1 MKTVMIANII
11 IRSVFFICVTVAA
24 IMFFKP
30 VILCWY
36 VLGIF
41 LGFDYR
47 ENRRQKGK

>member
-24 IMFFKP
+24 IMFSKP
-30 VILCWY
+30 AILCWY

-41 LGFDYR
+41 LGIEYK
-47 ENRRQKGK
+47 EK

>member
-30 VILCWY
+30 TILCWY
-36 VLGIF
+36 VLGVF
-41 LGFDYR
+41 LGFDYKR
-47 ENRRQKGK
+47 KQEGE

>member
-24 IMFFKP
+24 IMFSNP
-30 VILCWY
+30 TILCWY

-41 LGFDYR
+41 LGFEYK
-47 ENRRQKGK
+47 EK

>member
-24 IMFFKP
+24 IMFSKP
-30 VILCWY
+30 AILCWY

-41 LGFDYR
+41 LGIEYKEKRID
-47 ENRRQKGK
+47 E